1 MKIASWNVNSVRTRI
16 NNILEWL
23 EKENPDIVCLQ
34 ETKVINESFPNQNF
48 EDLGYN
54 LVINGQ
60 KSYNGVATFS
70 KFIIEEKILKI
81 PNFEDDQARYIETV
95 HSIGS
100 EILRVINIYL
110 PNGNPCPGEKYDY
123 KLRWMSALKDHLVS
137 LNIKDE
143 AVILLGD
150 FNVIP
155 ENIDTYDPDK
165 WKNDA
170 LFLLETRKKFRELIS
185 IGFIDSYRSLYP
197 QEKEYS
203 FWDYQRG
210 SWQKNEGIRI
220 DHILASPI
228 AADYIKDIFID
239 KNERDK
245 EKPSDHAPIIAEL
258 LYS

>member
-1 MKIASWNVNSVRTRI
+1 MCIRDS
-16 NNILEWL
+16 
-23 EKENPDIVCLQ
+23 
-34 ETKVINESFPNQNF
+34 
-48 EDLGYN
+48 
-54 LVINGQ
+54 
-60 KSYNGVATFS
+60 
-70 KFIIEEKILKI
+70 
-81 PNFEDDQARYIETV
+81 
-95 HSIGS
+95 
-100 EILRVINIYL
+100 
-110 PNGNPCPGEKYDY
+110 
-123 KLRWMSALKDHLVS
+123 
-137 LNIKDE
+137 IKDE

-155 ENIDTYDPDK
+155 ENIDAYDPDK

-170 LFLLETRKKFRELIS
+170 LFLLDTRKRFRELIS
-185 IGFIDSYRSLYP
+185 MGFIDSYRSLYP